1 MLENALEDD
10 IEGKPIPELWR
21 DSYAQL
27 KVLARSRLRVAG
39 EFTLLDTTGLV
50 HQSFLKLQELGTI
63 RLDAVTRRQFFS
75 YASGVMRSVIV
86 DLARERLTQR
96 RGSGEILRLD
106 TQQAMG
112 DASTDDDPLYVDNA
126 LDALRSRE
134 PRLAQVVEMR
144 FFGGY
149 SETEIGE
156 LLDLTERTV
165 RRDWD
170 KARVLMRMLLA

>member
-1 MLENALEDD
+1 MDNALEDN

-21 DSYAQL
+21 DCYAQL
-27 KVLARSRLRVAG
+27 KVLARSRLRIAG

-96 RGSGEILRLD
+96 RGSGGILHLEGPS
-106 TQQAMG
+106 MG
-112 DASTDDDPLYVDNA
+112 EVAADEDDPLYVDNA
-126 LDALRSRE
+126 LAALRARE

-149 SETEIGE
+149 SEAEIGE

-170 KARVLMRMLLA
+170 KARILMRMLLA